1 MIRQSRNFTKFLC
14 LATILVL
21 THACTWNKE
30 EVVFKESGYPKE
42 VDAIITAKCS
52 ISGCH
57 NDKSKGAAAG
67 LALETWDHLF
77 EGSRGGAVVIPFRSD
92 FSTLFYYVNTD
103 STLGLTLLPTMPIG
117 RPALSRS
124 EVLTLRD
131 WIDQG
136 APDKNGFVKFSDNPA
151 RKKFY
156 VANQGCD
163 VVTVF
168 DAASMLAMRCVN
180 VGNSAAIESPHMLK
194 VSEDNQF
201 WHTVFLTGHYFQTY
215 SVAEN
220 ALVSEVNIGS
230 GNWNTFSLS
239 SDGKSAY
246 VIDFSG
252 GTIAI
257 VDLPNA
263 TAQTIFGFTNP
274 HGSALNPNNDT
285 LYIVKQTQSGLY
297 KLDVANLTGFDE
309 IDLVQSFPA
318 SQELRPHEI
327 AFSPDGTKYFVTCQS
342 TNEVR
347 VVSAAND
354 SVIAAIPVG
363 IFPQEMAFS
372 LTHPYLFVSCMED
385 VGSNPDQV
393 GSIAIINY
401 QTNTF
406 VKKLYAGYQS
416 HGIAVDDA
424 NNRAYISNR
433 NVSFLG
439 PAPHHS
445 SICGGRNGNVT
456 AIDLNTLELVPD
468 FQAEVSVDPYGIGIM
483 H

>member
-1 MIRQSRNFTKFLC
+1 MRQLRTFTMLICVASIFALSNG
-14 LATILVL
+14 
-21 THACTWNKE
+21 CTWDNE
-30 EVVFKESGYPKE
+30 EDLFKESGYPQD

-57 NDKSKGAAAG
+57 NDKSKAAAAG
-67 LALETWDHLF
+67 LSLETWDKLF

-92 FSTLFYYVNTD
+92 FSTLYYYINTD
-103 STLGLTLLPTMPIG
+103 SSLGLTLLPTMPIG
-117 RPALSRS
+117 KPALSPS
-124 EVLTLRD
+124 EVSTIRD

-168 DAASMLAMRCVN
+168 DAASMLAMRCVT
-180 VGNSAAIESPHMLK
+180 VGNSPSIESPHMLK
-194 VSEDNQF
+194 VSEDNQY
-201 WHTVFLTGHYFQTY
+201 WYTVFLAGHYFQAY
-215 SVAEN
+215 SVADN
-220 ALVSEVNIGS
+220 SLVSEVNIGS

-239 SDGKSAY
+239 SDGEKAY

-257 VDLPNA
+257 VDIKNSSV
-263 TAQTIFGFTNP
+263 QTIFGFTNP
-274 HGSALNPNNDT
+274 HGSALNESNDT
-285 LYIVKQTQSGLY
+285 LYVVKQTQSGLY
-297 KLDVANLTGFDE
+297 KLEVANLSGFDE

-327 AFSPDGTKYFVTCQS
+327 AFSPDRTKYFVTCQG

-347 VVSAAND
+347 VVLASND

-363 IFPQEMAFS
+363 HYPQEMAFS
-372 LTHPYLFVSCMED
+372 LTHPYLLVSCMED
-385 VGSNPDQV
+385 VGSNPNQV
-393 GSIAIINY
+393 GSIAILNY
-401 QTNTF
+401 HTNTF
-406 VKKLYAGYQS
+406 IKKIYAGYQS
-416 HGIAVDDA
+416 HGIAVDDV

-468 FQAEVSVDPYGIGIM
+468 FKAEVSVDPYGIGIM